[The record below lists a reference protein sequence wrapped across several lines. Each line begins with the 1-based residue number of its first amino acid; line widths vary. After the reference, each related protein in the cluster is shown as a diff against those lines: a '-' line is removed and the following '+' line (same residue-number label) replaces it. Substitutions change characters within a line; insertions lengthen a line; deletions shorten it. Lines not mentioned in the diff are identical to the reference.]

1 MVYDYTFDA
10 RCKCARLI
18 AGMPCTHRLTL
29 AYTHRCSRRFRASD
43 SVTCV
48 FDFVD
53 VSVQG
58 TEGVPGPGK
67 YRLVAQYPRRVLE
80 DTDLRTLKDA
90 GLDGR
95 NEALM
100 LEPL

>member
-1 MVYDYTFDA
+1 MS
-10 RCKCARLI
+10 
-18 AGMPCTHRLTL
+18 PCN
-29 AYTHRCSRRFRASD
+29 RCSRRFRATD

-53 VSVQG
+53 VSARG
-58 TEGVPGPGK
+58 MEGVPGPGQ

-80 DTDLRTLKDA
+80 DTDLRTLEDA

>member
-1 MVYDYTFDA
+1 M
-10 RCKCARLI
+10 
-18 AGMPCTHRLTL
+18 
-29 AYTHRCSRRFRASD
+29 
-43 SVTCV
+43 TCV

-53 VSVQG
+53 VSQKAV
-58 TEGVPGPGK
+58 EGVPGPGK